1 MTQAGR
7 IQRLSRAERKEQT
20 RAELVA
26 TAREV
31 FLERGFHGASLD
43 EIAEAAGYSKGA
55 VYSNFTSKDELFL
68 AVLDAHFDSRARV
81 LADVLLDEKE
91 LEASVR
97 AVARSMLAADE
108 AEPGWTPLLLE
119 FQAHASR
126 RPALSAEVAELRE
139 RFFAIAGGLISE
151 LGTRYGVVFALP
163 PKEIA
168 RGSNALARGLALDR
182 LLTPGSVSNDVFEAM
197 QTAFTLGLTVRPEH
211 RRGERP

>member
-1 MTQAGR
+1 VGGVQ
-7 IQRLSRAERKEQT
+7 QRLSRAERKERT
-20 RAELVA
+20 RRELVT

-55 VYSNFTSKDELFL
+55 VYSNFANKDELFL
-68 AVLDAHFDSRARV
+68 AVLDAHFAHRARV
-81 LADVLLDEKE
+81 LTDVLLDEDD

-97 AVARSMLAADE
+97 AVARSMIVAEE

-126 RPALSAEVAELRE
+126 RPALRTAVAERRE
-139 RFFAIAGGLISE
+139 RFFATTGGLIAE
-151 LGTRYGVVFALP
+151 LGTRYGVEFSLP

-182 LLTPGSVSNDVFEAM
+182 LLGPGNVSNDVFEAM
-197 QTAFTLGLTVRPEH
+197 QAAFALGLTVRGDTT
-211 RRGERP
+211 RADER